1 MTPCVSCKCA
11 TGLRQRPSQ
20 DEDYHRH
27 AASHL
32 ATSPG
37 ARQAGAALVAKSRR
51 DVVGRMRAVRK
62 PPLPGLARR
71 LRSAWTTDPAGVLG
85 AAVSFAV
92 VAGTVGFVF
101 AQLQPGLLFGPGM
114 DVGGDTA
121 GHVVAVHYLIHD
133 LLPHGRLTGWDPQW
147 FDGFPLYVFYFP
159 LPALGIAALSLVL
172 PYAVAFKVVTALGP
186 LLIPVAAFAFGR
198 LAGYRRPVP
207 ALMSVGTLGL
217 LFLYA
222 SGANTS
228 VYASWNIDGGTIA
241 STMAGEFSF
250 TLGVAFALLFLGVFA
265 YGLRTGRLRW
275 LAALLFLATVL
286 CHVVPALFA
295 AGAAVVLTLACG
307 TRRSLL
313 TTLVPVGLAGGLLA
327 AFWLLPFGA
336 YLRYAS
342 SMGYGRVGSAYQ
354 NLVPQDG
361 EQAVQWL
368 AVLGLGLALAHRDR
382 LALALAAIAAASALG
397 FLVLPSGLVYNGRW
411 LPFWFLTTSLL
422 AGYAVAEAGRMAF
435 SGGVLARWH
444 PSATG
449 LVGGAAALALVAGWL
464 GILPFYTPPAGSVNP
479 VDGWVSWNYSG
490 YQAKPGW
497 AQFESLVAMLEH
509 AAALHGC
516 GRLDYEYSPNMT
528 DTFGST
534 LAPMSFPL
542 WTHGCIDTTEGLY
555 YESSTTT
562 PFHFLDQSE
571 LSIDP
576 SNPVVGIPYQG
587 LDVAD
592 GIRHLQL
599 AGVRYF
605 LANSPSVE
613 KAAGADRSLVEVG
626 TVPASAG
633 VVDGLAAG
641 QPAPP
646 GAAWD
651 LYLVRDSALVTPLAY
666 DPVVEQGL
674 SKERFLDLGIS
685 WYQGEQYWPVPIAR
699 AGPASWPRRGPG
711 VLVAPGAATPAP
723 STTVSAI
730 ETTGSSMSFDV
741 SRTGTPVL
749 VKVPYFP
756 NWQATGA
763 SGPYEVSP
771 NLMVVV
777 PSARHVSLH
786 YGTTGIDVAGKLTSL
801 LGVGVTALLVRPVTG
816 GLRPGIAGGG
826 AVQDGAASPP
836 STAEPAA
843 PPSTAEPAAPPE
855 PEPEPDPDPDPDL
868 DLGPAREP
876 GDRYDEES
884 Q

>member
-1 MTPCVSCKCA
+1 MQA
-11 TGLRQRPSQ
+11 TW
-20 DEDYHRH
+20 
-27 AASHL
+27 
-32 ATSPG
+32 
-37 ARQAGAALVAKSRR
+37 
-51 DVVGRMRAVRK
+51 
-62 PPLPGLARR
+62 
-71 LRSAWTTDPAGVLG
+71 SADRAGVVG

-92 VAGTVGFVF
+92 VAGTVAFVF
-101 AQLQPGLLFGPGM
+101 VQLQPGLLFGPNM

-121 GHVVAVHYLIHD
+121 GHVVAVNYLIHD

-159 LPALGIAALSLVL
+159 LPALAIAALSVAL

-186 LLIPVAAFAFGR
+186 LLIPVAAYSFGR

-207 ALMSVGTLGL
+207 ALMSVATLGV

-222 SGANTS
+222 SGANPN
-228 VYASWNIDGGTIA
+228 VYVSWNIDGGTIA

-250 TLGVAFALLFLGVFA
+250 TLGVAFALFFLGVFVYA
-265 YGLRTGRLRW
+265 LRTGRLRW
-275 LAALLFLATVL
+275 LAAVLFLATTL

-295 AGAAVVLTLACG
+295 AGAAVLFALVCG
-307 TRRSLL
+307 SRRAIVS
-313 TTLVPVGLAGGLLA
+313 TLVPVGLAGGLLA

-336 YLRYAS
+336 YLRYSS

-361 EQAVQWL
+361 EQVVQWL
-368 AVLGLGLALAHRDR
+368 ALLGLGIALARRDR
-382 LALALAAIAAASALG
+382 VALALALAAAASALG
-397 FLVLPSGLVYNGRW
+397 FLLLPSGLVYNGRW
-411 LPFWFLTTSLL
+411 LPFWFLTTCLL
-422 AGYAVAEAGRMAF
+422 AGYAVAQVGHIALAGRRAL
-435 SGGVLARWH
+435 GWH
-444 PSATG
+444 PAVTG
-449 LVGGAAALALVAGWL
+449 AVGGATALALVAGWL
-464 GILPFYTPPAGSVNP
+464 GVLPFYTTPAGASNP

-497 AQFESLVAMLEH
+497 QQFTSLVAMLER
-509 AAALHGC
+509 AASRYGC

-587 LDVAD
+587 FDVAD

-605 LANSPSVE
+605 LANSPRAE
-613 KAAGADRSLVEVG
+613 QEALADPALTEVG
-626 TVPASAG
+626 SSPASAG

-651 LYLVRDSALVTPLAY
+651 LFVIHHTALVTALGD
-666 DPVVEQGL
+666 DPVVEPGISAKQ
-674 SKERFLDLGIS
+674 FLDLGIS
-685 WYQGEQYWPVPIAR
+685 WYQDEQDWPVPIAR
-699 AGPASWPRRGPG
+699 AGPASWPRRPPG
-711 VLVAPGAATPAP
+711 TLVPPTEATATP
-723 STTVSAI
+723 TTSVRDVHASDSSVSF
-730 ETTGSSMSFDV
+730 EV
-741 SRTGTPVL
+741 SRTGDPVE

-763 SGPYEVSP
+763 TGPFEVTP

-777 PSARHVSLH
+777 PTAHHVELH
-786 YGTTGIDVAGKLTSL
+786 YGTTGIDVVGKLASL
-801 LGVGVTALLVRPVTG
+801 LGIGATVALVRPVSD
-816 GLRPGIAGGG
+816 GLRPDITGVDLPAPTAGTDSDPGTG
-826 AVQDGAASPP
+826 P
-836 STAEPAA
+836 A
-843 PPSTAEPAAPPE
+843 PPAGPPQAVKEPGSVPE
-855 PEPEPDPDPDPDL
+855 PEPEPEE
-868 DLGPAREP
+868 EP
-876 GDRYDEES
+876 EEEP
-884 Q
+884 